1 MPGENDFSYQTAI
14 PLKGNRF
21 KADIHHDLNDIKKV
35 KHFLAYSYKLMW
47 AVEWK

>member
-14 PLKGNRF
+14 ALKGNRF

-35 KHFLAYSYKLMW
+35 KHFFLAYSYKLM
-47 AVEWK
+47 